1 MNHFSLI
8 GRTLQDSAKDE
19 FYPIGDHKWEIWND
33 TCNGLEN
40 IAVKNLLLTSCDE
53 NQFSCSDAGCV
64 SLEQRCDLFP
74 DCGDKSDE
82 DDCHVLSV
90 SGETY
95 TGYQKNFP
103 TIPSKNEQLNL
114 KLSIDIEQIVNVKDL
129 DLKFVAKLKLKIKW
143 FDVQLSWINL
153 KEESTKN
160 FLSAKEIDLIWHPQV
175 QFGNSENIN
184 PIPIDN
190 SEVIYI
196 EKAKTGES
204 HIFPEEKRRV
214 MYYDGAN
221 NPLVYN
227 RIYQEEFFCNFEY

>member
-1 MNHFSLI
+1 M
-8 GRTLQDSAKDE
+8 
-19 FYPIGDHKWEIWND
+19 
-33 TCNGLEN
+33 
-40 IAVKNLLLTSCDE
+40 SCIPL
-53 NQFSCSDAGCV
+53 V
-64 SLEQRCDLFP
+64 
-74 DCGDKSDE
+74 
-82 DDCHVLSV
+82 
-90 SGETY
+90 TI
-95 TGYQKNFP
+95 KNFP

-190 SEVIYI
+190 SAVIYI

-204 HIFPEEKRRV
+204 RIYPEEKRRAI
-214 MYYDGAN
+214 YYDGAD

-227 RIYQEEFFCNFEY
+227 RIYQEEFFCNYEYSWFPFDTQNCYISITTFNSVQEFVNLIPQEVNYTGDRNLMVFDVVDYYFEKNNTATDKVILRI